1 MKRSIKIY
9 LIVAIGIFCFNLSL
23 FAEETIHPPIIYPYN
38 PTAFV
43 EVHGYGQL
51 HYIDTPQIFPSFE
64 LNEFEL
70 TFLGNLT
77 KEIRVE
83 TEVEIE
89 EGKDLELETG
99 TFAWD
104 LNNKHTLRF
113 GKFYTPFGLEII
125 YHRPHQNELV
135 MRPET
140 GKLIIPGSWRSVGL
154 FYRGLFNIK
163 KIGFNLQA
171 SLNNGLSAP
180 DRSGR
185 QTSENNTNK
194 EISFRLGMVPIHNFE
209 IGVSSAY
216 GKYDPSNLF
225 AYTLAGIDA
234 AIKLQNLMIRTEYAH
249 MNSENEF
256 GKFSKNGFYIQGA
269 YTFLKERKLIYSL
282 LIATR
287 FEVIDTN
294 SKISDINDEQIIT
307 IGLKWD
313 PVKLFFIKIDYEWR
327 NETKIEEISNN
338 AFHLGIGAAY

>member
-1 MKRSIKIY
+1 MKKRIKIC
-9 LIVAIGIFCFNLSL
+9 LIIGVAIFCFNLL
-23 FAEETIHPPIIYPYN
+23 IWAEETIHPPIIYPYN
-38 PTAFV
+38 PAAFV

-51 HYIDTPQIFPSFE
+51 HYIDTPQMLPSFA

-89 EGKDLELETG
+89 EAKELVLETG

-113 GKFYTPFGLEII
+113 GKFYTPFGLEIS
-125 YHRPHQNELV
+125 YHRPHLNELV

-140 GKLIIPGSWRSVGL
+140 GKLIIPGSWQSVGL

-163 KIGFNLQA
+163 KIGLNLQA
-171 SLNNGLSAP
+171 SLTNGLSAP

-185 QTSENNTNK
+185 QTSENNANK
-194 EISFRLGMVPIHNFE
+194 ELSFRLGIVPIHNFE
-209 IGVSSAY
+209 IGVSSSY
-216 GKYDPSNLF
+216 GKYDPANLF

-234 AIKLQNLMIRTEYAH
+234 AVKFQNLMIRTEYAL
-249 MNSENEF
+249 MDSENEF
-256 GKFSKNGFYIQGA
+256 GNFSKKGFYIQGA
-269 YTFLKERKLIYSL
+269 YTFLKEKKLIYSL
-282 LIATR
+282 LVATR

-294 SKISDINDEQIIT
+294 SKLDDVNDEQIIT
-307 IGLKWD
+307 VGLKWD

-338 AFHLGIGAAY
+338 AFYLGIGAAY